1 MSNNT
6 PSTHSSKRNFTMK
19 QHVLVLAVLA
29 AFGMV
34 STVQAEVQSGISNNN
49 AAINVGST
57 EGDSGHP
64 PGGSDL
70 PGIGHSSLHDGK
82 RVSFASLQALGTN
95 SSTGEPSNWTRTKID
110 PTVLPVPPDHAN
122 IGYFDFVQV
131 ASEAVYF
138 GEWSQNDNAGDS
150 TYTVYYAGQ
159 AGNVVNTLPV
169 QTATYT
175 VVGINQGN
183 SLAGSL
189 TANFGGD
196 NTLTGALFNSSLTI
210 DIVAAINSS
219 DASFSGA
226 AFANT
231 GNGFVDGESKGH
243 FFGDAA
249 AALAGIATFGD
260 VSLNT
265 AFGGAKD

>member
-1 MSNNT
+1 
-6 PSTHSSKRNFTMK
+6 MK
-19 QHVLVLAVLA
+19 QHLLSFAVLV
-29 AFGMV
+29 AFGLV
-34 STVQAEVQSGISNNN
+34 TTAQAEVQSGISNDE
-49 AAINVGST
+49 AAISVGNT
-57 EGDSGHP
+57 EFGSPTHP
-64 PGGSDL
+64 ADPNA
-70 PGIGHSSLHDGK
+70 PGIGHKSLANGA
-82 RVSFASLQALGTN
+82 RVSFSSLQAIPGTT
-95 SSTGEPSNWTRTKID
+95 TGTGDAGDWKRTHID
-110 PTVLPVPPDHAN
+110 PSMGPPSPDPDHSN
-122 IGYFDFVQV
+122 MGTFNFYQV

-138 GEWSQNDNAGDS
+138 GEWSQTGNAGDS

-159 AGNVVNTLPV
+159 AGDVVNTLPV

-183 SLAGSL
+183 SLTGSL

-210 DIVAAINSS
+210 DIVAAIDSS

-226 AFANT
+226 ALANT
-231 GNGFVDGESKGH
+231 GDGVVDGNSTGH

-260 VSLNT
+260 ISLNT

>member
-29 AFGMV
+29 AFGLA

-70 PGIGHSSLHDGK
+70 PGIGHSGLHDGK

-138 GEWSQNDNAGDS
+138 GEWSQTGNAGDS

-159 AGNVVNTLPV
+159 AGDVVNTLPV

-183 SLAGSL
+183 TLNGTL
-189 TANFGGD
+189 TANFGG
-196 NTLTGALFNSSLTI
+196 NNQLTGTFFNDGLTI
-210 DIVAAINSS
+210 DIGATINSS
-219 DASFSGA
+219 DASFAGGA
-226 AFANT
+226 VAN
-231 GNGFVDGESKGH
+231 GVDGVFGSSKGH
-243 FFGDAA
+243 FFGDGA
-249 AALAGIATFGD
+249 AALAGIAEFASD
-260 VSLNT
+260 ASLNT